1 MMRKERVADN
11 DLREEKKGKLYF
23 MLLALLLIVL
33 LTIGISV
40 VAVTITKKGDKINT
54 ITTGNISLD
63 YTEDT
68 NGITIINA
76 MPLTDASG
84 KKLSAADQYFDF
96 SVIST
101 ISGSAKITYELSA
114 LKLEKSTLNN
124 KDVKLYLEKK
134 ESDIYKE
141 VMKPTKFSPISSK
154 SELGSEKGSMIL
166 YKKSITNSQT
176 EYYRLRMWVDE
187 NAKIDNV
194 SRTFAVQVAIHA
206 TAKLNK

>member
-1 MMRKERVADN
+1 M
-11 DLREEKKGKLYF
+11 
-23 MLLALLLIVL
+23 
-33 LTIGISV
+33 
-40 VAVTITKKGDKINT
+40 
-54 ITTGNISLD
+54 
-63 YTEDT
+63 
-68 NGITIINA
+68 
-76 MPLTDASG
+76 
-84 KKLSAADQYFDF
+84 
-96 SVIST
+96 IST

-114 LKLEKSTLNN
+114 LKLENSTLNN

-141 VMKPTKFSPISSK
+141 VMKPTKFSPLSSK

-166 YKKSITNSQT
+166 YKKSITNSQI